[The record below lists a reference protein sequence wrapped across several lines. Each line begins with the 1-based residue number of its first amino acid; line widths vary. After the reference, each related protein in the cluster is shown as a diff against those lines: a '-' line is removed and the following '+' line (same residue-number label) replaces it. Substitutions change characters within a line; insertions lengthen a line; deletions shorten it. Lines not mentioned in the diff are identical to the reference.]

1 MTLNLAREQ
10 LSERGCAKSQRIGM
24 MLADYTVFRLHVLTS
39 AVTFIGTRL
48 NAAGIAPAMALISPS
63 MEQP

>member
-1 MTLNLAREQ
+1 
-10 LSERGCAKSQRIGM
+10 M
-24 MLADYTVFRLHVLTS
+24 MADYTVYRLHVLTS

-63 MEQP
+63 MEQH